1 MLAATTMVSIQ
12 AVMTRL
18 AVMTDLL
25 AVGSFALLLI
35 GSSDSSCPVVRDQA
49 FQMRSVHDDALF
61 CCLKREFVPAHL
73 P

>member
-1 MLAATTMVSIQ
+1 
-12 AVMTRL
+12 
-18 AVMTDLL
+18 MTDLL
-25 AVGSFALLLI
+25 AVGSVALLLI
-35 GSSDSSCPVVRDQA
+35 GSSDSSSPVVRDQA